1 MSPVAVHRL
10 TTQRIVNRFLEG
22 LISYEEC
29 RNALDSAME
38 NFDAQLSGEQRL
50 VAISAAAEAVQSKT
64 SLKPRIVLADD
75 HFLIA
80 ETLSMLLARN
90 FDVVSVILTP
100 SSSWTRWQDSG
111 RRSCCST

>member
-1 MSPVAVHRL
+1 
-10 TTQRIVNRFLEG
+10 
-22 LISYEEC
+22 
-29 RNALDSAME
+29 
-38 NFDAQLSGEQRL
+38 
-50 VAISAAAEAVQSKT
+50 
-64 SLKPRIVLADD
+64 LADD

>member
-38 NFDAQLSGEQRL
+38 NFAAQLSGEQRL
-50 VAISAAAEAVQSKT
+50 VAIRAAAEAVQSKT

-90 FDVVSVILTP
+90 FDVVSVITDAKLIVDEVA
-100 SSSWTRWQDSG
+100 RLG